1 MISQKQMNEWVPKAV
16 EHFQSVMPP
25 INCPY
30 PQYKIVTDRTADSI
44 RASLLEQTGSQAV
57 IRSGTAAMETLHG
70 PRGDAIIIY
79 QKRFNSQLFRG
90 GGEDMFRHFYW
101 HELGHFY
108 SLNKADPSL
117 LRFADQKPHP
127 DEYEALLGYAFWTEF
142 IAEVIACKVEPDP
155 VIDWKNFYWYTPR
168 NTLMGCLNGAFNAD
182 NLGWYDLAF
191 YFAKILAD
199 KMTVQFIEKARN
211 GSFKIRRVVRV
222 REETV
227 TFQEAGIDPA
237 ALDSISD
244 QFLPAIKVLQ
254 EELNA
259 LLNRKNYWEI
269 TLDDLSEIGDT
280 LFSMERMMTM
290 DDLQVR
296 LGERLRDRLGL

>member
-16 EHFQSVMPP
+16 EHFQSVMSP

-44 RASLLEQTGSQAV
+44 RTSLLEQTGSQAV
-57 IRSGTAAMETLHG
+57 ICSGTAAMETLHG
-70 PRGDAIIIY
+70 PQGDAIIIY
-79 QKRFNSQLFRG
+79 QKRFNGQLFRG

-155 VIDWKNFYWYTPR
+155 CKWPLSAAIEDSGASSG
-168 NTLMGCLNGAFNAD
+168 MGSGH
-182 NLGWYDLAF
+182 LA
-191 YFAKILAD
+191 
-199 KMTVQFIEKARN
+199 KASGRD
-211 GSFKIRRVVRV
+211 GRRVCTT
-222 REETV
+222 E
-227 TFQEAGIDPA
+227 
-237 ALDSISD
+237 
-244 QFLPAIKVLQ
+244 
-254 EELNA
+254 
-259 LLNRKNYWEI
+259 WW
-269 TLDDLSEIGDT
+269 
-280 LFSMERMMTM
+280 
-290 DDLQVR
+290 
-296 LGERLRDRLGL
+296 